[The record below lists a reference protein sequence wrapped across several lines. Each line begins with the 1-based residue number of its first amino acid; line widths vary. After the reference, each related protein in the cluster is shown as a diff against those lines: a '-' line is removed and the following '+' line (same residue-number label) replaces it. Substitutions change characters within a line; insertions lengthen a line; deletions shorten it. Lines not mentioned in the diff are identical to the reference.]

1 LGVQVNNT
9 VKTILLVEDEV
20 IIALLEK
27 SWLVSEGYNVI
38 NVHSGEHAV
47 DIACADDSKIDIIL
61 MDIDLGG
68 GMEGPEAA
76 EIILKKKDIPILF
89 LTSHSEKEIV
99 EKTEKISSYGYVI
112 KDTTGNVLFAS
123 IKMAF
128 KLYEA
133 NKELKRKEE
142 ALFEGEAKYRSLFEN
157 MTAGFALHQII
168 YDVDGKPVDYAIVDA
183 NPAFEKMTGAN
194 LNNIIGKRITELVPE
209 ISRYFLNTIF
219 EVAESGVATAFSNYN
234 YQINKYF
241 DTWLFST
248 KKGQV
253 AALFSD
259 ITNRKLAE
267 EALQTRIIALT
278 RPLEGVENLEFKDL
292 FDINEVQKIQD
303 AFCDATGVASLIL
316 EPDGTPITK
325 PSNFCFLCND
335 IVRKNER
342 GSQNCTYSDV
352 ELGKKSGAG
361 PSVQRCL
368 SSGLWDGG
376 TSIQIGNKTIARWLV
391 GQVRDESFDLDEMT
405 KYADEIGTDKEAY
418 RKALEDVPV
427 MSKQRFE
434 NICKAVYLI
443 GQQLS
448 NLAAQNVQQ
457 ARFITEKRRAEQA
470 QQLSDEILK
479 QLPDTILLADTK
491 GNITRW
497 MGSSKDLFGYT
508 HNEVIG
514 KNISDFL
521 LKTSEKEIS
530 LFEELRQ
537 KGNLIFEAPF
547 TKKDG
552 TEISVESQF
561 SIFYDE
567 LHKPVAIIGINRD
580 ITERKKAEQ
589 EIKKIN
595 KELAELNSSKDKLFT
610 IISHDL
616 KGPFAGFLGITEELM
631 NNVNNLSKEE
641 IHNFASVMNLTAEK
655 MNTLMNN
662 LLEWAKMQAGK
673 LEYNPASIRLKDLT
687 QNIENL
693 YSSSAASKSITI
705 VDNIAEHITVLADRY
720 MLALILRNLISNAVK
735 FTPDGGEININYRI
749 TGRLVEISVTD
760 NGVGIDDEALHRLF
774 AIDSGYTTKGT
785 NGEEGTGLGLVICKE
800 MIEKNGGSLNV
811 SSSVGKGST
820 FSFTL
825 PEVPSES

>member
-1 LGVQVNNT
+1 M
-9 VKTILLVEDEV
+9 KTILLVEDEV

-38 NVHSGEHAV
+38 HVHSGEHAIDV
-47 DIACADDSKIDIIL
+47 ACSDDSKIDIIL

-76 EIILKKKDIPILF
+76 EIILQKKDIPILF

-133 NKELKRKEE
+133 NRELKKKEE
-142 ALFEGEAKYRSLFEN
+142 SLIEGESKYRSLFEN
-157 MTAGFALHQII
+157 MSTGFVLHQII
-168 YDVDGKPVDYAIVDA
+168 YDADGKPVDYIILDA
-183 NPAFEKMTGAN
+183 NPAFESMIGVKN
-194 LNNIIGKRITELVPE
+194 ENIIGKKITELAPDM
-209 ISRYFLNTIF
+209 SHYFLNTIF
-219 EVAESGVATAFSNYN
+219 EVAGSGVPAAFSNYN

-241 DTWLFST
+241 DTWLFSPQ
-248 KKGQV
+248 KGQV

-267 EALQTRIIALT
+267 EALQTRIVALT
-278 RPLEGVENLEFKDL
+278 RPLEGSENLEFKDI
-292 FDINEVQKIQD
+292 FDINEIQKIQD

-335 IVRKNER
+335 IIRKNER

-391 GQVRDESFDLDEMT
+391 GQVRDVSFDLDEMV
-405 KYADEIGTDKEAY
+405 KYADEIGTDKEEY

-427 MSKQRFE
+427 MSKERFE

-457 ARFITEKRRAEQA
+457 ARFITEKRKAEQA
-470 QQLSDEILK
+470 LQLSDEILK

-497 MGSSKDLFGYT
+497 MGSSRDLFGYS
-508 HNEVIG
+508 HDEMIG

-521 LKTSEKEIS
+521 LKTGEKESS
-530 LFEELRQ
+530 LFEELRK
-537 KGNLIFEAPF
+537 KGSLIFETPF
-547 TKKDG
+547 SKKDG
-552 TEISVESQF
+552 TEILVESQF

-567 LHKPVAIIGINRD
+567 QHKPIAIIGINRD

-595 KELAELNSSKDKLFT
+595 KELAALNSSKDKLFT

-616 KGPFAGFLGITEELM
+616 KGPFSGFLGITEELM
-631 NNVNNLSKEE
+631 NNINDLSKEE

-662 LLEWAKMQAGK
+662 LLEWAKMQSGK
-673 LEYNPASIRLKDLT
+673 LEFNPGNIYLKDLI
-687 QNIENL
+687 QNIIKL
-693 YSSSAASKSITI
+693 YASSAASKSINI
-705 VDNIAEHITVLADRY
+705 IDNISDLITVFADRY
-720 MLALILRNLISNAVK
+720 MLSLVLRNLISNAVK
-735 FTPDGGEININYRI
+735 FTPNGGEIKIDYSKK
-749 TGRLVEISVTD
+749 GKSVKVSVSD
-760 NGVGIDDEALHRLF
+760 NGIGIDEEGLDRLF

-800 MIEKNGGSLNV
+800 MVEKNGGSLTV
-811 SSSVGKGST
+811 ASVVGKGST

-825 PEVPSES
+825 PEAAAE